1 MLMLASAV
9 ALGVVA
15 GWLGGG
21 RRLDRLAELRI
32 SWWPLLALAAAL
44 RAAAP
49 LLGDLSVV
57 AYVIAFGGITAVAL
71 ADRRIP
77 GMSLIAAGATLN
89 AIVVAVNLGMPVDP
103 GAVAAAGATMPSDRL
118 HVELGPATRFPQLAD
133 VIPVALFR
141 GVYSVGDVLLAFGG
155 FWVPAA
161 WMRRR

>member
-1 MLMLASAV
+1 MLASAI
-9 ALGVVA
+9 ALGVIV

-21 RRLDRLAELRI
+21 RRFDRLAELRI

-44 RAAAP
+44 RAVAP
-49 LLGDLSVV
+49 LLGDLSVA
-57 AYVIAFGGITAVAL
+57 AYVVAFGGIAAVAL

-89 AIVVAVNLGMPVDP
+89 AIVVAANLGMPVDP
-103 GAVAAAGATMPSDRL
+103 AALTAAGTTMPGDRL
-118 HVELGPATRFPQLAD
+118 HIELGPGTVLPQLAD
-133 VIPVALFR
+133 VIPVAPFR

-155 FWVPAA
+155 FWVPVA